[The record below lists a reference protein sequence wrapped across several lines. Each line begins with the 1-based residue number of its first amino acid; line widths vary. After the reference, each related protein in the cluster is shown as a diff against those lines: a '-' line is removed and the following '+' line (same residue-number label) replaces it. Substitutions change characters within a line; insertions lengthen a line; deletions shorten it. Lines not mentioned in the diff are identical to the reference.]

1 MQYKLVVEDDDGT
14 VITREFRCISLTDAY
29 EHFDNF
35 LRGAGFYIPYDDGEV
50 NFETDQSWESSN
62 LCPEVGDP
70 KDLDW
75 PFPSKPKY
83 VYDETIGWRST
94 EADPRK

>member
-14 VITREFRCISLTDAY
+14 VTTREFRCISLTDAY

-35 LRGAGFYIPYDDGEV
+35 LRGAGFTIPYDYEANYETDETWGDGEPFV
-50 NFETDQSWESSN
+50 DD
-62 LCPEVGDP
+62 DP

-75 PFPSKPKY
+75 PFPKAF
-83 VYDETIGWRST
+83 VYDETNTWPPIK